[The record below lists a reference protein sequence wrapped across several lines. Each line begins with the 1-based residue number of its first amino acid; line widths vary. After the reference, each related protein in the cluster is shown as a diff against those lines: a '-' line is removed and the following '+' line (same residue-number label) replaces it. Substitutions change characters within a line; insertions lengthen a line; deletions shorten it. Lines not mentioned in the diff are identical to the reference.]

1 MPAAPLFSFLGI
13 GSTHLRILLN
23 RWKRELL
30 SLKPT
35 ASNGHPYP
43 EGGRTLF
50 KRINRLVIDLPAP
63 KHGDPNAAAAVQELL
78 GGRFGEMSTLNN
90 YMFQSFNFR
99 QKKKLKPFYDI
110 VASITAEEF
119 GHVELVTNTI
129 NLVLEGTT
137 RPSAP
142 DTTPLAPGKNVR
154 NTYHFIATAQTA
166 VVGDSMGRPWA
177 GDYVFNSGNL
187 VLDLLHN
194 FFLECGA
201 RTHKMRVYEM
211 TDHPTAREMIGYLLV
226 RGGAHILAYAKAL
239 EIATGV
245 DMTKLIPIPDLDN
258 RAFDTTRKFEDMG
271 LGRKLYT
278 WSDNDYRDIGLIWRG
293 QHPIDGGPLEVIE
306 GTPAGAPIP
315 DFDDLP
321 EEFAPGIS
329 QEDFMAIVRRLQ
341 KSAGM

>member
-1 MPAAPLFSFLGI
+1 M
-13 GSTHLRILLN
+13 
-23 RWKRELL
+23 
-30 SLKPT
+30 
-35 ASNGHPYP
+35 
-43 EGGRTLF
+43 F
-50 KRINRLVIDLPAP
+50 KRINRLAIELPMP
-63 KHGDPNAAAAVQELL
+63 KNGDPNAAAAVQELL

-129 NLVLEGTT
+129 NLVLAGSTK
-137 RPSAP
+137 PGNPNS
-142 DTTPLAPGKNVR
+142 TPLAVGKDAR
-154 NTYHFIATAQTA
+154 NTYQFIATAQTA
-166 VVGDSMGRPWA
+166 LAGDSMGRPWA

-226 RGGAHILAYAKAL
+226 RGGAHIVAYAKAL

-245 DMTKLIPIPDLDN
+245 DVTKMLPIPDLDN
-258 RAFDTTRKFEDMG
+258 RKFETTRKFEDMG
-271 LGRKLYT
+271 LGRILYT
-278 WSDNDYRDIGLIWRG
+278 WSDNDYKDIGLIWSG
-293 QHPIDGGPLEVIE
+293 KHPLDGGPLEVKE
-306 GTPAGAPIP
+306 GAPEGAPIP

-321 EEFAPGIS
+321 EQFAPGIS
-329 QEDFMAIVRRLQ
+329 QEDFNEIVKRL
-341 KSAGM
+341 KKNAGIP